1 MNIENL
7 GLEIIKN
14 NNVPDFSTRI
24 ITNGP
29 PFFHSHSYY
38 EIFYMLSGS
47 VEHYFNGKRETLQAG
62 DLYIMKPGDVH
73 NFLEGN
79 ESYSHRDI
87 MFSTTLWE
95 RICDFYHIDIF
106 SLLLPSQQ
114 KIHLSLDSM
123 KSFEISFV
131 HFNEILEKEKS
142 IENNPFVYI
151 ILGDI
156 IKRFLIN
163 TSSSKRDIAPP
174 TWFATLINQLSLPE
188 NIIRDKR
195 EILSGFHYSQ
205 EHICRVFK
213 KYMNETLTDY
223 INNKRLDLAVTLLCN
238 TNKTVHDVCHE
249 CGFESVPYFTKIFK
263 QKFGVSPAVFKKA
276 PDV

>member
-14 NNVPDFSTRI
+14 NNVPDFSTQI

-38 EIFYMLSGS
+38 EIFYMISGS
-47 VEHYFNGKRETLQAG
+47 VEHYFNGKKETLQAG

-73 NFLEGN
+73 NFLESN
-79 ESYSHRDI
+79 ASYSHRDI

-95 RICDFYHIDIF
+95 KICEFYHIDIF

-114 KIHLSLDSM
+114 KLRMSLDSI

-131 HFNEILEKEKS
+131 HFNEILKQNDS
-142 IENNPFVYI
+142 IEENPFVYI

-156 IKRFLIN
+156 IKKFLIN
-163 TSSSKRDIAPP
+163 ATSLKHDSAPP
-174 TWFATLINQLSLPE
+174 TWLVSLINQLSLPE
-188 NIIRDKR
+188 NIVRDKR
-195 EILSGFHYSQ
+195 EILSRFHYSQ

-223 INNKRLDLAVTLLCN
+223 INNKRLDLAVTLFCS
-238 TNKTVHDVCHE
+238 TNKTVQAVCQQ

-263 QKFGVSPAVFKKA
+263 QKFGVSPAIFKKA
-276 PDV
+276 PDI